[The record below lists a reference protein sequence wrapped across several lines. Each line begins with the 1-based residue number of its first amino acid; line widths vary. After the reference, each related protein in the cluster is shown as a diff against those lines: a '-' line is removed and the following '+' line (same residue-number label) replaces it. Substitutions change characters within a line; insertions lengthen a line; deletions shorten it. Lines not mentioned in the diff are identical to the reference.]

1 MHDTNATN
9 NSQTGTQK
17 VAALQNISNHN
28 ANVINFKSYENITD
42 ELNQSCSSKHIVRMS
57 QNAMGKYVAQP
68 AGEMKMS
75 SRQAEQFE
83 TEEVSERQKTS
94 SQTHYGATRA
104 KAVLNS
110 IINHEHHAANQMGKT
125 EEEEKFQQ
133 TPEAS
138 TFHIIPENS
147 LEISNSNKN
156 SNTLDETK
164 QFKEVVAPIKLADNQ
179 PLKLMDQ
186 FQSYN
191 TQTGQNSNITTG
203 KAVHEDC
210 RQVI

>member
-1 MHDTNATN
+1 
-9 NSQTGTQK
+9 
-17 VAALQNISNHN
+17 
-28 ANVINFKSYENITD
+28 
-42 ELNQSCSSKHIVRMS
+42 
-57 QNAMGKYVAQP
+57 
-68 AGEMKMS
+68 MS

-94 SQTHYGATRA
+94 SQAHYGATRA
-104 KAVLNS
+104 KAVLHS
-110 IINHEHHAANQMGKT
+110 IINHEHNAIGQVDKT

-210 RQVI
+210 RQVIQTRRTAQAMHFSENSIQFGNGVIKNSGTESLTRDYERSNEENKE